1 MTSSD
6 SGRGVSTVVDVTL
19 ALLLLGAAL
28 AVLVTFAE
36 AGDRDH
42 EPMETEYTTETVV
55 ASTMNTTYY
64 PEEALGRHYG
74 GDVYEKTDYERRDL
88 RRVSHGPVVT
98 QVADVA
104 MTEVTFDRATL
115 GGDGGGRT
123 THLSRAAAEYHARVD
138 EQLQARLVN
147 VSFRTHVAAVW
158 EPIEGGPIL
167 GEAEVGPTPPARE
180 DVSATTITLRSDVPA
195 VRDAAVEAVE
205 HPDDFDVVA
214 EIVAEA
220 VVEGYFPELESQRA
234 LEGGG
239 VDRDLTVYRYRNMAD
254 MLAVDGRDREE
265 FETHLTRERAN
276 ATAANQLLIAE
287 LAAQLTAYL
296 EPASGP
302 PENGPHGDAAA
313 AAASITTGTVTVTVR
328 TWT

>member
-1 MTSSD
+1 MTVD
-6 SGRGVSTVVDVTL
+6 DTGRGVSTVVDVTL
-19 ALLLLGAAL
+19 ALLLLGAAMV
-28 AVLVTFAE
+28 VLVTFSG
-36 AGDRDH
+36 AGDRGH

-64 PEEALGRHYG
+64 PEEALGQHYG
-74 GDVYEKTDYERRDL
+74 GDVYEETDYDRQDL
-88 RRVSHGPVVT
+88 KRVSHGPVVT

-104 MTEVTFDRATL
+104 MTQVAFDRTAL
-115 GGDGGGRT
+115 GGDAGGRT
-123 THLSRAAAEYHARVD
+123 ERLSRAAAEYHARVD
-138 EQLQARLVN
+138 EKLQARLVN

-158 EPIEGGPIL
+158 EPIEGGPIR
-167 GEAEVGPTPPARE
+167 GDAEVGPTPPARE

-195 VRDAAVEAVE
+195 VRDEAVEAVDS
-205 HPDDFDVVA
+205 PDDFDVVA
-214 EIVAEA
+214 EIVAEE

-239 VDRDLTVYRYRNMAD
+239 VDRDLTVYRYRSMAD
-254 MLAVDGRDREE
+254 MLAIDGRDREA
-265 FETHLTRERAN
+265 FETYLTRERAN
-276 ATAANQLLIAE
+276 ATAANKLLIAE

-302 PENGPHGDAAA
+302 PANGPHGDATA